1 MKYEIVETQDIICFK
16 LGLQLL
22 FNVERKCSSVYKLLK
37 LNENSYTIEL
47 ILNTAIKTNRE
58 EV

>member
-16 LGLQLL
+16 LGLQPL
-22 FNVERKCSSVYKLLK
+22 FKVERKGSSLYKLLK
-37 LNENSYTIEL
+37 LNENSYTIGL
-47 ILNTAIKTNRE
+47 SLNTAIKTTRE